1 MKSINLLPVK
11 LFYEKCYFSIV
22 CFSPQTIL
30 GKWVSHLIDKE
41 KRLMSRLHDDS
52 LLRLPQQFRSLHDCF
67 IKAEALWFLWSHHI
81 SQIIYLEAK
90 NRGKHLSSC
99 TRIIR
104 VFQARTKDGVSELVQ
119 EEKSRVTVGILH
131 APCSSCATSRAH
143 LWPCL
148 RQGCRI
154 GRAVTFALGILL
166 VASTAAVDHCRGWA
180 PR

>member
-1 MKSINLLPVK
+1 MTVLLKQKP
-11 LFYEKCYFSIV
+11 CGFSEV
-22 CFSPQTIL
+22 TTSLRSSTWKQT
-30 GKWVSHLIDKE
+30 
-41 KRLMSRLHDDS
+41 
-52 LLRLPQQFRSLHDCF
+52 
-67 IKAEALWFLWSHHI
+67 
-81 SQIIYLEAK
+81 K

-154 GRAVTFALGILL
+154 GRSVTFALGILL
-166 VASTAAVDHCRGWA
+166 VASTAAVDHCRG
-180 PR
+180 